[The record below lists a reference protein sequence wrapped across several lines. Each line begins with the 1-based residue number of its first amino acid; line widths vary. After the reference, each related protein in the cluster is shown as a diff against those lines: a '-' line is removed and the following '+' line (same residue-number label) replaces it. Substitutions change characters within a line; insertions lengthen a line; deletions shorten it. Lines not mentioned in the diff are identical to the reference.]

1 MGATTQRR
9 DLTFGLAGERS
20 ANSHAVYGLA
30 IAERVIDGES
40 LVPAE
45 NDKSGVRLAVR
56 GLPQQTHE
64 GRVPPCRSAWVA
76 TG

>member
-30 IAERVIDGES
+30 IASASSTERV
-40 LVPAE
+40 
-45 NDKSGVRLAVR
+45 
-56 GLPQQTHE
+56 
-64 GRVPPCRSAWVA
+64 
-76 TG
+76 